1 MKLIIDIPDYL
12 YDFVKIKRI
21 NGIYHVFDSYDA
33 IKMSKY
39 VREGT
44 PLEESLENQ
53 KTGHW
58 INRHNIYANKTFD
71 TKVCSECQYEYSY
84 DAETG
89 ISNANF
95 CPNCGAKMKGE

>member
-1 MKLIIDIPDYL
+1 MNREEAIEILKRKTTIPNEGESFDDICEAL
-12 YDFVKIKRI
+12 KM
-21 NGIYHVFDSYDA
+21 GIGA
-33 IKMSKY
+33 
-39 VREGT
+39 
-44 PLEESLENQ
+44 LENQ

-89 ISNANF
+89 ISNANY
-95 CPNCGAKMKGE
+95 CSNCGAKMEGENNE